1 MKKLKIP
8 SNLTS
13 LAYKS
18 IKDYILVGRLGED
31 SRLTEEFLSTQLGI
45 SKSPIREALNRLEAE
60 GLIRIE
66 ARRGAYLRSFSVK
79 EVADL
84 YDLREALETHA
95 VRTAEFSV
103 ELFKELH
110 RNVQRLREYL
120 KANEKGKYIDEDMR
134 FHAAIAGA
142 TGNTK
147 LCGVLENLQNQIWLF
162 RRKTYDISSST
173 AADYHEK
180 ILDALEGGDRERAE
194 KKMREH
200 ISEVRKNLIAFLER
214 QQDEPSTTEAPPV
227 NSDGARPSLPRIA
240 QRA

>member
-66 ARRGAYLRSFSVK
+66 ARRGAYLRSFSLK

-84 YDLREALETHA
+84 YDLREALEIHA
-95 VRTAEFSV
+95 VRTGNFSE
-103 ELFKELH
+103 ELLKELH
-110 RNVQRLREYL
+110 KNGKRLREYL
-120 KANEKGKYIDEDMR
+120 KQNEKGKYIDEDMR
-134 FHAAIAGA
+134 FHALIARA
-142 TGNTK
+142 TGNAK
-147 LCGVLENLQNQIWLF
+147 LCDVLENLQNQIWLF

-173 AADYHEK
+173 AVDYHDR
-180 ILDALEGGDRERAE
+180 ILDALEAGDRERAE
-194 KKMREH
+194 KTMREH
-200 ISEVRKNLIAFLER
+200 ISQVRNKLIDFLET
-214 QQDEPSTTEAPPV
+214 QGEESTAPEAAVSPETT
-227 NSDGARPSLPRIA
+227 RPSLPRIA